1 LLFFSLFQTIMLQD
15 RSKNDMCVCCEFIDK
30 KTDQGQCKIKVE
42 QKQTSLK
49 CYSSALP

>member
-1 LLFFSLFQTIMLQD
+1 MLQD

-42 QKQTSLK
+42 QKRTSLK